1 MSMRQRLLDTPA
13 GSVPAELAQAVAD
26 FCRPLEVVEA
36 AFVGLTE
43 VTRDFGLPEQHLA
56 VAFELAVPSAETE
69 EGDREL
75 RLVAD
80 RFYDEMPEEIQ
91 AGGCNFLE
99 PGGISAWQ
107 EKAQRV
113 FSRSTPQ
120 SP

>member
-1 MSMRQRLLDTPA
+1 MRQRLLETEPDRVT
-13 GSVPAELAQAVAD
+13 AELAKTVAS
-26 FCRPLEVVEA
+26 FCEPLDVIRS

-43 VTRDFGLPEQHLA
+43 ITRDFDFPEQRLS
-56 VAFELAVPSAETE
+56 VAFELAAPSAETK

-80 RFYDEMPEEIQ
+80 RFYDTMPDEVQ

-99 PGGISAWQ
+99 PGGIEAWE

-113 FSRSTPQ
+113 FSRGLPSTP
-120 SP
+120 

>member
-1 MSMRQRLLDTPA
+1 MTMRQKLLETPPE
-13 GSVPAELAQAVAD
+13 SVTPELAKTVSD
-26 FCRPLEVVEA
+26 FCEPLDVINA

-43 VTRDFGLPEQHLA
+43 ITRDFDFPEQHLA
-56 VAFELAVPSAETE
+56 VAFELAEPSAETE

-80 RFYDEMPEEIQ
+80 RLYDTLPEEIQ

-99 PGGISAWQ
+99 PGGITAWQ

-113 FSRSTPQ
+113 FSR
-120 SP
+120 